1 MVVLNDSFMMESNK
15 MREETLDLKIYKT
28 HPKAC
33 RIEKAEKTL
42 KNTADNNGIKWCMP
56 YKIANQMGFWI
67 YPPIDFEITWHGGKD
82 FTYKNYEDYDDSD
95 YGIVH
100 GMLRAPELAKS
111 EKWNHLGIG
120 RSKFTYGL
128 VEAGVVQVYTGC
140 IFKTSPNWCMQI
152 RSPINFP
159 ERQPYYVMEGI
170 LETDWMQ
177 YDIWINLVF
186 TQKFKPLRFKP
197 DDQNPIAQLVPVHRQ
212 SFTSDWDM
220 NTKMINDD
228 SHDAKSAARFY
239 IDYNVQKFTSGGNN
253 NISDYDKKDSTTF
266 VKQKQKNLN
275 KDGSCKVHEIP
286 ARTKRKL
293 LNIKRKV
300 SDDKQ

>member
-1 MVVLNDSFMMESNK
+1 ME
-15 MREETLDLKIYKT
+15 MREETLNLTVYNT

-33 RIEKAEKTL
+33 KIRKAEKTL
-42 KNTADNNGIKWCMP
+42 SENADKNGIKWCMP
-56 YKIANQMGFWI
+56 YKIANQLGFWI

-100 GMLRAPELAKS
+100 GMLRTPELIKS
-111 EKWNHLGIG
+111 EKWNHTGTG

-128 VEAGVVQVYTGC
+128 VEEGIVQVYTGC
-140 IFKTSPNWCMQI
+140 IFKTPPNWCLQI
-152 RSPINFP
+152 RSPVNFP
-159 ERQPYYVMEGI
+159 ERQHYYIMEGM

-177 YDIWINLVF
+177 YDIWMNVVF
-186 TQKFKPLRFKP
+186 TQKFKPLRFRP
-197 DDQNPIAQLVPVHRQ
+197 DDKTPIAQLVPVHRQ
-212 SFTSDWDM
+212 TFTSEW
-220 NTKMINDD
+220 NVNNKMINCNEE
-228 SHDAKSAARFY
+228 DAKQAARFY

-275 KDGSCKVHEIP
+275 KDGSCKIREVP
-286 ARTKRKL
+286 ARTKMKL
-293 LNIKRKV
+293 LKIKKTKI
-300 SDDKQ
+300 DGKQ

>member
-1 MVVLNDSFMMESNK
+1 
-15 MREETLDLKIYKT
+15 MREEILDLKVYKT
-28 HPKAC
+28 HPKGC

-42 KNTADNNGIKWCMP
+42 KNTADKNGIKWCMP
-56 YKIANQMGFWI
+56 YKIANQMGFWL

-82 FTYKNYEDYDDSD
+82 FTYKNYEEYDNSD

-100 GMLRAPELAKS
+100 SMLRAPELAKS
-111 EKWNHLGIG
+111 EKWNHMGIG

-140 IFKTSPNWCMQI
+140 IFKTPPNWCLQI
-152 RSPINFP
+152 RSPVNFP

-186 TQKFKPLRFKP
+186 TQKFKPLRFTP
-197 DDQNPIAQLVPVHRQ
+197 DDATPIAQLVPIHRQ
-212 SFTSDWDM
+212 AFTSEWSLE
-220 NTKMINDD
+220 NKMINSNDN
-228 SHDAKSAARFY
+228 DAKEAAKFF
-239 IDYNVQKFTSGGNN
+239 IQYNVNKFTKGGNN

-266 VKQKQKNLN
+266 VKQKQRNLN
-275 KDGSCKVHEIP
+275 KDGSCKAENTSTR
-286 ARTKRKL
+286 ARKKL
-293 LNIKRKV
+293 LKIKQTKIDGR
-300 SDDKQ
+300 Q

>member
-1 MVVLNDSFMMESNK
+1 
-15 MREETLDLKIYKT
+15 MREEQLNLEVFKT
-28 HPKAC
+28 HPQAC
-33 RIEKAEKTL
+33 RIARAEKTL
-42 KNTADNNGIKWCMP
+42 NESADQNGIKWCMP

-82 FTYKNYEDYDDSD
+82 FTYKNHEEYDDSD
-95 YGIVH
+95 YGIISSI
-100 GMLRAPELAKS
+100 LRAPELAKM
-111 EKWNHLGIG
+111 EKWCSTGTG

-140 IFKTSPNWCMQI
+140 IFKTNPNWCLQI

-159 ERQPYYVMEGI
+159 ERQHYYIMEGM

-177 YDIWINLVF
+177 YDIWMNLVF
-186 TQKFKPLRFKP
+186 TQKFKPIRFKP
-197 DDQNPIAQLVPVHRQ
+197 SDKTPIAQLVPVHRQ
-212 SFTSDWDM
+212 SFTSDWTM
-220 NTKMINDD
+220 TEQMINAGDVN
-228 SHDAKSAARFY
+228 AQKAARFY
-239 IDYNVQKFTSGGNN
+239 AQYNVQKFTSGGNN
-253 NISDYDKKDSTTF
+253 NISSYDKKDSTTF